1 MDAYENGYPALSLV
15 PVETIPNS
23 PPPFPMFAQQ
33 LKWMEKF
40 FDFAVATNGI
50 NARKKHRFW
59 NNRVKSEVEK
69 R

>member
-23 PPPFPMFAQQ
+23 PPPLSYVCAAV
-33 LKWMEKF
+33 KVDGKF

-50 NARKKHRFW
+50 NARKKHRF
-59 NNRVKSEVEK
+59 
-69 R
+69 